1 MWLEN
6 KRYNLLVRK
15 QFQILQKVFNHIII
29 KLTMNKKIKYQTI
42 VLLSILIGLSSCGT
56 IFSGSKTKINL
67 NNDDSTLVFVDGEKQ
82 IVNSNFIKLKSNK
95 KHTVI
100 LKKEGY
106 KDVVSTY
113 YPEINTITLL
123 NLSSMLLAIP
133 FYTNIGNNVDGGQM
147 ARLNTAMVMQLA
159 IPATFF
165 AFDAISGATKK
176 IYAKNII
183 WRGVKIPK
191 MNETKNQFP
200 IGCSDVNVK
209 IKIGEK
215 IGTNYYQGKE
225 FYNSQIL
232 WQNTVNVKSEE
243 LEVIVNNSLK
253 DYGFNVPKES
263 NNNGYKIEAQIIGI
277 DIYNDMSMSNK
288 ITECKLNAKWTVTN
302 LETNEIIKTET
313 IESYNLDKS
322 IGINNSLLSSFE
334 NSFLIFLSN
343 SKELYENTK
352 KSTEELIATS
362 TGEVITIKKPILGNK
377 LNLKEL
383 TSSVVTVTTGD
394 NSGHGSGFFISEDG
408 LIVTNYHVVK
418 NSKKVNIILSNNLSF
433 VGDVI
438 RTDIN
443 NDLALVKISGNG
455 FKPFLLSESE
465 DNNQIGAEV
474 YAIGTPNDKKLSQT
488 VSKGIVSGNRL
499 LDDKSYIQTDV
510 SVSPGNSGGPLI
522 DKNGIV
528 LGVITLKVIDKGVEG
543 LSFALPS
550 SSIFTFLNL
559 KYAKK

>member
-1 MWLEN
+1 
-6 KRYNLLVRK
+6 
-15 QFQILQKVFNHIII
+15 
-29 KLTMNKKIKYQTI
+29 
-42 VLLSILIGLSSCGT
+42 
-56 IFSGSKTKINL
+56 
-67 NNDDSTLVFVDGEKQ
+67 
-82 IVNSNFIKLKSNK
+82 
-95 KHTVI
+95 
-100 LKKEGY
+100 
-106 KDVVSTY
+106 
-113 YPEINTITLL
+113 
-123 NLSSMLLAIP
+123 MLLAIP

-147 ARLNTAMVMQLA
+147 ARLNTAMLMQLA

-165 AFDAISGATKK
+165 AFDAITGATKK
-176 IYAKNII
+176 IYGKNII

-191 MNETKNQFP
+191 TNDLKNQFP
-200 IGCSDVNVK
+200 VGCSDVTIK

-215 IGTNYYQGKE
+215 IGNNYYQGKE
-225 FYNSQIL
+225 YSEIL
-232 WQNTVNVKSEE
+232 WENTVNVKSEE

-253 DYGFNVPKES
+253 DYGFNVPKEF
-263 NNNGYKIEAQIIGI
+263 NNNGYKIEAQITGI
-277 DIYNDMSMSNK
+277 DIKNDFGISLKNV
-288 ITECKLNAKWTVTN
+288 ECKLNTKWTVTN
-302 LETNEIIKTET
+302 LQNNEIIKTET
-313 IESYNLDKS
+313 VESYNLDKS

-352 KSTEELIATS
+352 KSNEELLATS
-362 TGEVITIKKPILGNK
+362 NGEVITIQKPLLGNK

-418 NSKKVNIILSNNLSF
+418 NNKKVNIILSNNLSF

-559 KYAKK
+559 KYSKK

>member
-1 MWLEN
+1 
-6 KRYNLLVRK
+6 
-15 QFQILQKVFNHIII
+15 
-29 KLTMNKKIKYQTI
+29 MNKKNKYQTI

-67 NNDDSTLVFVDGEKQ
+67 NIDDSTSVYEDGVKLNP
-82 IVNSNFIKLKSNK
+82 IAKTIKLKSKRNHTIIMK
-95 KHTVI
+95 KD
-100 LKKEGY
+100 GY
-106 KDVVSTY
+106 KDVIHELKPFYNNICFYNSLTA
-113 YPEINTITLL
+113 
-123 NLSSMLLAIP
+123 LASIP
-133 FYTNIGNNVDGGQM
+133 FFANIGNNKDGGQM
-147 ARLNTAMVMQLA
+147 GRFYLSFGVMFGVPVTLNM
-159 IPATFF
+159 I
-165 AFDAISGATKK
+165 DAITSSNKVLYPQKLTWRAVN
-176 IYAKNII
+176 IPPINDPKN
-183 WRGVKIPK
+183 
-191 MNETKNQFP
+191 TFP
-200 IGCSDVNVK
+200 IGCADVNVK

-215 IGTNYYQGKE
+215 IGTISNFGNVYSE
-225 FYNSQIL
+225 IF
-232 WQNTVNVKSEE
+232 WENTVNVKSED

-253 DYGFNVPKES
+253 DYGFNVPKEFG
-263 NNNGYKIEAQIIGI
+263 NNGFKIDAQIIGI
-277 DIYNDMSMSNK
+277 NINNDNAYSK
-288 ITECKLNAKWTVTN
+288 TITECKLNTKWTVTDIA
-302 LETNEIIKTET
+302 TNEVVKTET
-313 IESYNLDKS
+313 LESYNVENSK
-322 IGINNSLLSSFE
+322 GIHNAFLSSFE

-559 KYAKK
+559 KYVKK

>member
-1 MWLEN
+1 MKN
-6 KRYNLLVRK
+6 KNINIS
-15 QFQILQKVFNHIII
+15 FIILFSIIG
-29 KLTMNKKIKYQTI
+29 
-42 VLLSILIGLSSCGT
+42 GLSSCAT
-56 IFSGSKTKINL
+56 IFSGNTTKIDL
-67 NNDDSTLVFVDGEKQ
+67 NIDDSTSVIVDEKKQ
-82 IVNSNFIKLKSNK
+82 IDKSSFIKLESNK

-106 KDVVSTY
+106 KDVVSNY
-113 YPEINTITLL
+113 YPEINPKIFL
-123 NLSSMLLAIP
+123 NFASMVLAFP
-133 FYTNIGNNVDGGQM
+133 FYANIGNNVDGGQM
-147 ARLNTAMVMQLA
+147 SRLNTAMLMQFL

-165 AFDAISGATKK
+165 SFDALSGANKK
-176 IYAKNII
+176 LYANKII

-191 MNETKNQFP
+191 TNDLKNQLP
-200 IGCSDVNVK
+200 VGCSDVNIK

-215 IGTNYYQGKE
+215 IGTNFFQGKE
-225 FYNSQIL
+225 YSDIL
-232 WQNTVNVKSEE
+232 WENTVNVKSEE

-253 DYGFNVPKES
+253 DYGFNVPKEF
-263 NNNGYKIEAQIIGI
+263 NNNGYKIEAKITGI
-277 DIYNDMSMSNK
+277 DIKNDFGLSLKNV
-288 ITECKLNAKWTVTN
+288 ECKLTTKWTLTS
-302 LETNEIIKTET
+302 LLTNEIVKTEI
-313 IESYNLDKS
+313 IESFNLDKS
-322 IGINNSLLSSFE
+322 IGLNNSLLSSFE
-334 NSFLIFLSN
+334 NSFLMFLSN

-352 KSTEELIATS
+352 KNNEELIS
-362 TGEVITIKKPILGNK
+362 TPVGDIISIQKPNISNK

-383 TSSVVTVTTGD
+383 TNSVVTVTTGD
-394 NSGHGSGFFISEDG
+394 NSGHGSGFFISENG
-408 LIVTNYHVVK
+408 MIVTNYHVVK
-418 NSKKVNIILSNNLSF
+418 SSKKVNIILSNNLSF

-443 NDLALVKISGNG
+443 NDLALIKISGNG
-455 FKPFLLSESE
+455 FKPFLLSESD

-474 YAIGTPNDKKLSQT
+474 YAIGTPSDQKLSQT

-522 DKNGIV
+522 NKNGLV

-559 KYAKK
+559 KYTK